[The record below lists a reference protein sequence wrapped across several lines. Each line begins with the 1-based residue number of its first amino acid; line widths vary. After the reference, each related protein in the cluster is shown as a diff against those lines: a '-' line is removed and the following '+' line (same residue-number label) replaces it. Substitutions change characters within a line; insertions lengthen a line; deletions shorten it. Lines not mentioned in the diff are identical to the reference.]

1 MEQES
6 SSVFERRANR
16 VLLLRELVA
25 SFQKAQRSIV
35 LTDLNAMEKHLS
47 QQYKLCLEMLALGS
61 SEVEQIPSDFG
72 PAGRMRWST
81 LTQDLQEIER
91 RAHHL
96 GRVQAALLRRSRR
109 AQELLARLLAT
120 TAVTYSPP
128 VINHSYAA
136 AAGK

>member
-1 MEQES
+1 MAQES
-6 SSVFERRANR
+6 PSACKRRETR
-16 VLLLRELVA
+16 VLLLREMLS

-35 LTDLNAMEKHLS
+35 LADLKGMEKHLTA
-47 QQYKLCLEMLALGS
+47 QHQMCLALMALGDS
-61 SEVEQIPSDFG
+61 LSEQISSD
-72 PAGRMRWST
+72 ASAAERARWNN
-81 LTQDLQEIER
+81 LTQDLQEMER

-109 AQELLARLLAT
+109 AQELMARLLAT

-128 VINHSYAA
+128 VIIQAA

>member
-6 SSVFERRANR
+6 PSACKRRENR
-16 VLLLRELVA
+16 ILLLRELVS

-35 LTDLNAMEKHLS
+35 LADLKGMEKHLTA
-47 QQYKLCLEMLALGS
+47 QPQMCLALIALGDSASEQLS
-61 SEVEQIPSDFG
+61 SDASATERV
-72 PAGRMRWST
+72 RWNN
-81 LTQDLQEIER
+81 LTQDLQEMER

-109 AQELLARLLAT
+109 AQELMARLLDT

-128 VINHSYAA
+128 LIIQAA
-136 AAGK
+136 VAGK